1 MLKQRI
7 LTALWL
13 LPLMLGMLFYA
24 PMWLWAAFCGLI
36 AMLTLWEYARMSGLD
51 KLKINHYLASTL
63 VFGVIAYAG
72 GWQLPDLV
80 WYGVLADCHALVAES
95 KMEVKRRLAGLHSRL
110 VVGDAVLVR
119 TGLPAPSA

>member
-1 MLKQRI
+1 
-7 LTALWL
+7 
-13 LPLMLGMLFYA
+13 
-24 PMWLWAAFCGLI
+24 
-36 AMLTLWEYARMSGLD
+36 MSGLD

-80 WYGVLADCHALVAES
+80 WYVVLAFWLIVMPWWLKAKWKLNGGWQAYTV
-95 KMEVKRRLAGLHSRL
+95 GL

-119 TGLPAPSA
+119 IGLPASSA

>member
-80 WYGVLADCHALVAES
+80 WYVVLAFWLIVMPWWLKAKWKLNGGWQAYT
-95 KMEVKRRLAGLHSRL
+95 
-110 VVGDAVLVR
+110 VGWLW
-119 TGLPAPSA
+119 

>member
-1 MLKQRI
+1 MKQRI

-36 AMLTLWEYARMSGLD
+36 AMLTFDWEYARMSGLD

-72 GWQLPDLV
+72 GWQLLIWFGMSYWRFWLIV
-80 WYGVLADCHALVAES
+80 MLG
-95 KMEVKRRLAGLHSRL
+95 G
-110 VVGDAVLVR
+110 
-119 TGLPAPSA
+119 

>member
-36 AMLTLWEYARMSGLD
+36 AMLVLWEYARMSGLD
-51 KLKINHYLASTL
+51 KLKINHY
-63 VFGVIAYAG
+63 
-72 GWQLPDLV
+72 WRQR
-80 WYGVLADCHALVAES
+80 WC
-95 KMEVKRRLAGLHSRL
+95 
-110 VVGDAVLVR
+110 
-119 TGLPAPSA
+119 SA